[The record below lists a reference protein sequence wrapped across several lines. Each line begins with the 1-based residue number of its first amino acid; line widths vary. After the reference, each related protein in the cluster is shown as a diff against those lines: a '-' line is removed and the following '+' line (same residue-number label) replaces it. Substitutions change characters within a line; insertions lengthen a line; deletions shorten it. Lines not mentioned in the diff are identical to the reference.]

1 VTELVTG
8 VDLVKEQ
15 IRVAAGEKLSMDAT
29 PELRGHCIECRI
41 NAEDPARNFAPSPG
55 QITIFHPPG
64 GPGVRVDTHAYAGY
78 VVPPFYD
85 SLIGKLIVHG
95 TTREEAL
102 VRTRIALDSFIIEGV
117 HTTIPFLLELL
128 RDPDVI
134 AGRLDTKLV
143 ERRMNERA
151 ASAA

>member
-1 VTELVTG
+1 
-8 VDLVKEQ
+8 
-15 IRVAAGEKLSMDAT
+15 
-29 PELRGHCIECRI
+29 
-41 NAEDPARNFAPSPG
+41 
-55 QITIFHPPG
+55 
-64 GPGVRVDTHAYAGY
+64 
-78 VVPPFYD
+78 
-85 SLIGKLIVHG
+85 VHG

-102 VRTRIALDSFIIEGV
+102 VRTRIALDSCIIEGV

-143 ERRMNERA
+143 ERRLNERA

>member
-1 VTELVTG
+1 
-8 VDLVKEQ
+8 
-15 IRVAAGEKLSMDAT
+15 
-29 PELRGHCIECRI
+29 
-41 NAEDPARNFAPSPG
+41 
-55 QITIFHPPG
+55 
-64 GPGVRVDTHAYAGY
+64 
-78 VVPPFYD
+78 
-85 SLIGKLIVHG
+85 
-95 TTREEAL
+95 